1 MARSTA
7 FPAGFLW
14 GSATAAYQ
22 IEGASHT
29 DGRTDSIW
37 DTFARVPGAVYEG
50 HDGSVACDHYH
61 RYGED
66 VELMRQI
73 GLGAYRFSVSWARV
87 CPDGGGVNQAGLDFY
102 SRLVDALLEADIVPW
117 LTLYHWDLPQA
128 LEESGGWPARQTAER
143 FVEYTGV
150 VHDALGDRVKFWTTM
165 NEPWC
170 SAFLGYGSG
179 VHAPGRTDGA
189 DALRAAHHLMLA
201 HGLAVRE
208 LRDRDSSLDLGL
220 TLNFADV
227 EAASDSAGDQDAER
241 RMDGLMNRYFLEP
254 IINGAYPRDVMQDVS
269 EVMPEDLIQDGDLD
283 VISTPIDVL
292 GVNYYFGQA
301 VSGVE
306 PEEAAQAAADAR
318 QRGPSANVGSEH
330 VEVVSR
336 GLPVTDMGWEVVP
349 DGLRRLLVRLDNH
362 VTGPVGT
369 GLYVT
374 ENGAAYPDEP
384 DEDDFVDDQD
394 RIAYLRAHLEAL
406 HEAVESGVD
415 VRGYFLW
422 SLMDNYEWAFGYSK
436 RFGMVRIDYESGT
449 RTPKASATWYGHVAS
464 HGELP
469 D

>member
-1 MARSTA
+1 MPGSTA

-37 DTFARVPGAVYEG
+37 DAFARVPGAVHEG
-50 HDGSVACDHYH
+50 QDGSVACDHYH
-61 RYGED
+61 RYAED
-66 VELMRQI
+66 VALMQQL

-87 CPDGGGVNQAGLDFY
+87 CPDGGEVNQAGLDFY
-102 SRLVDALLEADIVPW
+102 SRLVDELLEANIVPW

-128 LEESGGWPARQTAER
+128 LEEAGGWPARETAER
-143 FVEYTGV
+143 FVEYTAA
-150 VHDALGDRVKFWTTM
+150 VHDSLGDRVRFWTTM

-179 VHAPGRTDGA
+179 HHAPGRTDGA

-208 LRDRDSSLDLGL
+208 LRERDSSLQLGL

-227 EAASDSAGDQDAER
+227 EAASDSSGDEDARR

-254 IINGAYPRDVMQDVS
+254 IMTGSYPEDVMKDVAPL
-269 EVMPEDLIQDGDLD
+269 MPEDLVHEGDLD
-283 VISTPIDVL
+283 IISTPIDVL
-292 GVNYYFGQA
+292 GVNYYFGQS

-306 PEEAAQAAADAR
+306 PDQAADAAAQARSQA
-318 QRGPSANVGSEH
+318 PSANVGSEH

-336 GLPVTDMGWEVVP
+336 DLSVTDMGWEVVP
-349 DGLRRLLVRLDNH
+349 EGLRRLLVRLDTH
-362 VTGPVGT
+362 YTAPAGT
-369 GLYVT
+369 AMYVT

-384 DEDDFVDDQD
+384 DENDYVDDQD
-394 RIAYLRAHLEAL
+394 RIAYLRSHLAAV
-406 HEAVESGVD
+406 HEAVEAGVN

-422 SLMDNYEWAFGYSK
+422 SLIDNYEWAFGYSK
-436 RFGMVRIDYESGT
+436 RFGMVRVDYESGT
-449 RTPKASATWYGHVAS
+449 RTPKASADWYARVATQS
-464 HGELP
+464 ELP